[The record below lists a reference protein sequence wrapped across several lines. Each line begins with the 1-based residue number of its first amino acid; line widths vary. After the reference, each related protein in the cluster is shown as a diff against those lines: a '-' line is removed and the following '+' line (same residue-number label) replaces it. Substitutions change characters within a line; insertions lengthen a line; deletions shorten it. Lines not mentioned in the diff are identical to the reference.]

1 MNNEERLNL
10 AKMINV
16 NNVKDQTENIKK
28 LKHSGLLLQD
38 VKRMCE
44 IKKKYSRLGKEAIS
58 DMCFSQC
65 SFMSRQYMD
74 IYNKL
79 LKGELNVV
87 ILYAFIAKLRDI
99 EEGRSDQHEASF
111 EIGKLLKKLYIDS
124 ALLKAE
130 RLDNGTKE
138 GIKFRKG
145 KNIKWKDFNKMETV

>member
-1 MNNEERLNL
+1 MNKDERLNL

-44 IKKKYSRLGKEAIS
+44 IKKKYSRLGKETIS

-79 LKGELNVV
+79 LKDELNVV

-138 GIKFRKG
+138 GIKLRKG
-145 KNIKWKDFNKMETV
+145 KNIKWKDFNKMERV